1 MKAEKI
7 NLKNGSIKICKY
19 EPKDKFNQVLKS
31 VIRDI
36 YSFTDFTKN
45 INYIFKVNCNSNNTI
60 VEVLKEYIE
69 TKWDKDSLIIT
80 QAGTLSPIP
89 EAGNII
95 DGLESIRLERE
106 LLYKAD
112 FYNIIFN
119 RVAINSFGN
128 SDLFIYYNNDK
139 IADDF
144 IKNNI
149 GENED
154 GKLINRLK

>member
-7 NLKNGSIKICKY
+7 NLKNGYIKICEY
-19 EPKDKFNQVLKS
+19 TPEDKSNPRIRS
-31 VIRDI
+31 VIGDI
-36 YSFTDFTKN
+36 YSITDFDKN
-45 INYIFKVNCNSNNTI
+45 IIFILKASCNNNKDI
-60 VEVLKEYIE
+60 SDVIREYTE
-69 TKWDKDSLIIT
+69 TKWDKNSLIIT
-80 QAGTLSPIP
+80 QAGTLAPIP

-95 DGLESIRLERE
+95 DGLESIKLERE
-106 LLYKAD
+106 LLHKVD

-139 IADDF
+139 ISDNF
-144 IKNNI
+144 VKNNI
-149 GENED
+149 GTNED